1 MDLVPTIF
9 VSSTLMPRRSGRI
22 VIQPDRFMYLGESF
36 KSFPEEHEIDPI
48 NYDETMSNVDVH
60 LCQKAIEANLKS
72 MYSNQ
77 VWELVEA
84 P

>member
-1 MDLVPTIF
+1 MDPVPTIF
-9 VSSTLMPRRSGRI
+9 VSSTSMPRHSGRV
-22 VIQPDRFMYLGESF
+22 VIQPDRFMYLGEFFESIP
-36 KSFPEEHEIDPI
+36 KEHEIDLI

>member
-1 MDLVPTIF
+1 
-9 VSSTLMPRRSGRI
+9 
-22 VIQPDRFMYLGESF
+22 
-36 KSFPEEHEIDPI
+36 
-48 NYDETMSNVDVH
+48 MSNVDVH
-60 LCQKAIEANLKS
+60 LFQKAIEANLKS